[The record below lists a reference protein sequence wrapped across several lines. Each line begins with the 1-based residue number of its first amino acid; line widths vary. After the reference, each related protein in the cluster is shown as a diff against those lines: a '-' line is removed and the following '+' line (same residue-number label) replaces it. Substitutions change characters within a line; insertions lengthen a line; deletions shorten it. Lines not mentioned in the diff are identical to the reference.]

1 MMLNDFGPAF
11 SRKGEPEAAGGLYVG
26 GGVVYICWRCR
37 ACEVLRIF
45 NVMICNYGS
54 DTEYDFVL
62 EI

>member
-1 MMLNDFGPAF
+1 MVMQ
-11 SRKGEPEAAGGLYVG
+11 GL
-26 GGVVYICWRCR
+26 R
-37 ACEVLRIF
+37 VLRIF

>member
-1 MMLNDFGPAF
+1 MWVVVWCISAGDAGPVRYCGF
-11 SRKGEPEAAGGLYVG
+11 
-26 GGVVYICWRCR
+26 
-37 ACEVLRIF
+37 F